1 MNQNA
6 RKTVLNAGSGGAGAS
21 QLPPAFDPA
30 HWSEVRLDV
39 DPTARPDI
47 VGSFTDMRGAI
58 GDGRFDAL
66 FCSHALEHLYGHDV
80 IPALREFVRVLAPGG
95 FALVTCP
102 DLAAIS
108 RHILQHGDESIAYQ
122 SAAGPIRP
130 IDMLY
135 GHNQSI
141 ADGRPS
147 MAHRTGFTATRLA
160 RVAIAAGFAEV
171 RVIEGK
177 TFDLWALFLTS
188 GARLS
193 EIAPIFAGSPLR
205 ELVESGA
212 PPPAV
217 AAGAAGPH
225 FR

>member
-6 RKTVLNAGSGGAGAS
+6 RRTVLNAGSGGAAAS
-21 QLPPAFDPA
+21 QLPSSFDPA

-47 VGSFTDMRGAI
+47 VGSFADMRGVI

-66 FCSHALEHLYGHDV
+66 FCSHALEHLHGHEV
-80 IPALREFVRVLAPGG
+80 IPALREFVRVIRRGG

-102 DLAAIS
+102 DLAAIA
-108 RHILQHGDESIAYQ
+108 RHILQHGDEAIAYQ

-147 MAHRTGFTATRLA
+147 MAHKTGFTASRLA
-160 RVAIAAGFAEV
+160 RVALAAGFAEV

-177 TFDLWALFLTS
+177 TFDLWALLLTPD
-188 GARLS
+188 ARLS
-193 EIAPIFAGSPLR
+193 EIAPIFAGSSLA
-205 ELVESGA
+205 EL
-212 PPPAV
+212 
-217 AAGAAGPH
+217 AAGAPVAPAAAAGPIY
-225 FR
+225 R